1 MELLEFIKIVIT
13 EIFQNQSKFSEKI
26 NKRKRERERES
37 CFIKIINDID
47 AKLTTIVTTFQN
59 G

>member
-26 NKRKRERERES
+26 NKRERES

-47 AKLTTIVTTFQN
+47 AKLTTVVTTFQN